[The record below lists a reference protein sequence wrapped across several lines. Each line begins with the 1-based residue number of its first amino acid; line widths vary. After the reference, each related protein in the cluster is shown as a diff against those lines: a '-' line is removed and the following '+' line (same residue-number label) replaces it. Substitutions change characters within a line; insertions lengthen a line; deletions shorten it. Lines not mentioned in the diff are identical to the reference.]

1 MNLRPYVNPS
11 VLDPQII
18 KTTGYQDDNIR
29 DQTFEIPNK
38 KGTLVIEFVSYDL
51 LTPGTISLKIPDG
64 TVISGKVYTQPL
76 ETPLEQSP
84 SVIYDYLETYRRAR
98 DQVRVEKEAA
108 MQQEK
113 K

>member
-1 MNLRPYVNPS
+1 MRPYINPS
-11 VLDPQII
+11 ALDNKTI
-18 KTTGYQDDNIR
+18 KTSCYESDNVSNQD
-29 DQTFEIPNK
+29 FEIPNK
-38 KGTLVIEFVSYDL
+38 KGTLVIEFVGYDL
-51 LTPGTISLKIPDG
+51 LAPGAISIKAPDG

-98 DQVRVEKEAA
+98 DQVRAEKEAA